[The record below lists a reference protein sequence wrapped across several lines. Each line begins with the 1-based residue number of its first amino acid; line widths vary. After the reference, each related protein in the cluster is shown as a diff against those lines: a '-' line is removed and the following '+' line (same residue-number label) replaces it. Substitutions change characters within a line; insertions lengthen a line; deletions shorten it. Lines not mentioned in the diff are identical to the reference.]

1 VFRSTVFTAACSVAA
16 VCMLAACGGAG
27 SSSGVTPLGLSTPQ
41 STICDGFS
49 RSGRVPAGS
58 CQTPAPAPAFTT
70 YSTPDG
76 LHDNAVVLGIIAGP
90 HNTAWFAD
98 DRGAVGYASA
108 TSTPHINEA
117 WFLDSRPI
125 ALVYDKTDGHI
136 WFTQSDNKL
145 GEIDPNSRSYV
156 AYDIGTSI
164 SSVLFASSIVADP
177 KGRLWIG
184 IGTSWVDDTLTNLV
198 VRFDPVTHTSVTFTL
213 AGFYPIGEAFG
224 ADGNLWIA
232 EGASAQ
238 VEVMQTAGASAGKI
252 LQTITLPNSSPQ
264 AIALGPDGNMW
275 VADGMG
281 AIWRITPNGS
291 TQKFSVPGCQVNG
304 IASDSLRKVL
314 WFTTYNCKP
323 LNKIT
328 TTGVVTSWASPGSN
342 AAAVTIAENNDV
354 WYTSEG
360 NPPSIPS
367 SLVRAVP

>member
-27 SSSGVTPLGLSTPQ
+27 SSSGVTPHGSSTPQ
-41 STICDGFS
+41 SSICDDFS

-70 YSTPDG
+70 YSTADG
-76 LHDNAVVLGIIAGP
+76 LHENADLLGIIAGP
-90 HNTAWFAD
+90 NNTAWFAD

-108 TSTPHINEA
+108 TSTPHIHEA
-117 WFLDSRPI
+117 WFLERTPL
-125 ALVYDKTDGHI
+125 ALVYDKPNGTI

-145 GEIDPNSRSYV
+145 GEIDPNSRSYS
-156 AYDIGTSI
+156 AYDTGANI
-164 SSVLFASSIVADP
+164 SSELFAPSIVADA
-177 KGRLWIG
+177 KGRLWVG
-184 IGTSWVDDTLTNLV
+184 IGTSWIDDTLTNLV
-198 VRFDPVTHTSVTFTL
+198 VRFDPVTHTSVTFKL
-213 AGFYPIGEAFG
+213 AGFYPIGEAFD

-232 EGASAQ
+232 ENISAQ

-252 LQTITLPNSSPQ
+252 VRTITLPNSSPL
-264 AIALGPDGNMW
+264 AITLGPDGNMW

-281 AIWRITPNGS
+281 AIWRITSNGS
-291 TQKFSVPGCQVNG
+291 TQRFAVPGCQVNG
-304 IASDSLRKVL
+304 IATDSLRRVL

-328 TTGVVTSWASPGSN
+328 PAGVVTSWASPGSN
-342 AAAVTIAENNDV
+342 AAGVTIAENNDV

-360 NPPSIPS
+360 NPPAIPS
-367 SLVRAVP
+367 SIVRAVP